1 VVAAEA
7 GGRLVAQVRGW
18 ALWTARPAVIC
29 WVAAVIAGVAGLA
42 VAGLWGTALRGRDLA
57 TWLVFAACGAVCVE
71 AVRRVGEAAGA
82 SNDLLSAWT
91 LPVALLL
98 PPVWSLLIPAL
109 LTAVQQLRL
118 GRGPVYRRLYSVAA
132 IGLSNWLVSVGVH
145 RALGVHGLQLAGH
158 GPGARTAAL
167 GVAFGWAAIGCA
179 VNVALIGTAVRLS
192 TPQVT
197 WREMIVDREQRVLD
211 VGEISLGVVVAVCWL
226 VSPLLAVAMLAPV
239 LLVQRTLTHAQL
251 RAAARLDAKT
261 GLLNALAWQDE
272 AEREI
277 VRARRDDRQVAVLIA
292 DIDHF
297 KHVNDTHGHLNGDV
311 ALRATVA
318 ALLGQ
323 LRPYDQLG
331 RFGGEEFTV
340 VLPGAGPT
348 EAADVAERLRRAVAA
363 RPVVLAGHDVYL
375 SVSVGVAVL
384 GDHGT
389 DLTDLLAAADH
400 ALFTAKDTGR
410 NRVALAT

>member
-1 VVAAEA
+1 VAGQA
-7 GGRLVAQVRGW
+7 GGRLVPYVRGW
-18 ALWTARPAVIC
+18 ALWTARPAVVC
-29 WVAAVIAGVAGLA
+29 WVATVVAGAAGLA
-42 VAGLWGTALRGRDLA
+42 VAGLWRTPLRGGELA
-57 TWLVFAACGAVCVE
+57 TWLVFAGCGAVCVE

-91 LPVALLL
+91 LPVALVL

-109 LTAVQQLRL
+109 LTTVQQLRI

-132 IGLSNWLVSVGVH
+132 IGLSNWVVSVGTH
-145 RALGVHGLQLAGH
+145 RALGAQGLQLAGH

-167 GVAFGWAAIGCA
+167 GMAFGWAAIGCA

-197 WREMIVDREQRVLD
+197 WRQMIVDREQRVLD

-226 VSPLLAVAMLAPV
+226 VSPLLAVAMLAPA
-239 LLVQRTLTHAQL
+239 LLVQRSLTHAQL

-277 VRARRDDRQVAVLIA
+277 VRARRDDRPVAVLIA

-297 KHVNDTHGHLNGDV
+297 KHVNDTHGHLNGGV
-311 ALRATVA
+311 ALRATVT

-340 VLPGAGPT
+340 VLPGAGRT

-363 RPVVLAGHDVYL
+363 GPVVLAGREVYL

-400 ALFTAKDTGR
+400 ALFVAKDAGR
-410 NRVALAT
+410 NRVALAS

>member
-1 VVAAEA
+1 
-7 GGRLVAQVRGW
+7 
-18 ALWTARPAVIC
+18 
-29 WVAAVIAGVAGLA
+29 
-42 VAGLWGTALRGRDLA
+42 
-57 TWLVFAACGAVCVE
+57 
-71 AVRRVGEAAGA
+71 
-82 SNDLLSAWT
+82 
-91 LPVALLL
+91 
-98 PPVWSLLIPAL
+98 
-109 LTAVQQLRL
+109 
-118 GRGPVYRRLYSVAA
+118 VYRRLYSVAA
-132 IGLSNWLVSVGVH
+132 IGLSNWVVSVGTH
-145 RALGVHGLQLAGH
+145 RALGAQGLQLAGH

-167 GVAFGWAAIGCA
+167 GVVFGWAAIGCA

-197 WREMIVDREQRVLD
+197 WRQLIVDREQRVLD

-239 LLVQRTLTHAQL
+239 LLVQRSLTHAQL

-277 VRARRDDRQVAVLIA
+277 VRARRDDRPVAVLIA

-311 ALRATVA
+311 ALRATVS

-340 VLPGAGPT
+340 VLPGAGRT
-348 EAADVAERLRRAVAA
+348 EAADIAERLRRAVAA
-363 RPVVLAGHDVYL
+363 GPVVLAGREVYL

-400 ALFTAKDTGR
+400 ALFVAKDTGR
-410 NRVALAT
+410 NRVALAS